1 MSGTIQGKDEREGLS
16 GGHSPVRHIAIV
28 DDDESVRRAL
38 VRLLAGCS
46 FSVRTYPSGVEFLE
60 SLKSSAPDC
69 LILDLQMPDM
79 TGLEVLHQLV
89 GAGFS
94 FPVIVVTAQ
103 DELGTLSRC
112 MLAGAAAF
120 LTKPFLM
127 EPLLQALAAAL
138 GVEAKSALQDK

>member
-16 GGHSPVRHIAIV
+16 RGRSPVRHIAIV

-46 FSVRTYPSGVEFLE
+46 FNVRTFPSGVEFLE
-60 SLKSSAPDC
+60 SLKGTTPDC

-79 TGLEVLHQLV
+79 TGLEVLHQLA

-103 DELGTLSRC
+103 DELGILSRC
-112 MLAGAAAF
+112 KLAGAAAF
-120 LTKPFLM
+120 LTKPFMM

-138 GVEAKSALQDK
+138 GVDAESVLQSK